1 MTYRPARMKF
11 GIFMAPFHRA
21 FENPTRALQRD
32 LELLEDLDRLGY
44 DEAWIGEHHS
54 AARETIADPALFI
67 AAAAERTKR
76 IRLGTGVTSLP
87 YHHPFMVA
95 DKMVLLDHLTQG
107 RAMLGVGPGVLASDA
122 HMLGIDPVK
131 QRAMMNESL
140 DAIVRLLRGET
151 VTMETEWFTLRDARL
166 QLSSYTKPHLEIA
179 VATTSTPSGPGA
191 AGRHGASLL
200 SVAGASH
207 DTFSR
212 TWEWV
217 EEAAAEHGQTVSRDS
232 WRVVTTIHLAETRE
246 QAIEDMRVGY
256 RTRAYQG
263 DRKNLERGLQ
273 IGGLAPT
280 IEEEVEQN
288 DHLIG
293 TPDEVIRQIEE
304 IQERSGGIG
313 GILSMMH
320 EWADPAA
327 TLKSYDLL
335 ARYVMPHFQGQ
346 IESLTDARD
355 WFEDNLG
362 EIFAK
367 GGAGQVQAF
376 KDAGKEMPPE
386 LAQALERAQSAR
398 ERGGIDPRGVEQAS
412 RDG

>member
-21 FENPTRALQRD
+21 FENPTLALQRD
-32 LELLEDLDRLGY
+32 IDLLAHLDHLGY

-87 YHHPFMVA
+87 YHHPLMVA
-95 DKMVLLDHLTQG
+95 DKMVLLDHLTHG

-122 HMLGIDPVK
+122 HMLGLDPTN
-131 QRAMMNESL
+131 QRRMMNESF

-151 VTMETEWFTLRDARL
+151 VTMETDWFTLRDARL
-166 QLSSYTKPHLEIA
+166 QLASYTKPHLELA

-191 AGRHGASLL
+191 AGRHGTSLL

-207 DTFSR
+207 DSFSQ
-212 TWEWV
+212 TWSWV
-217 EEAAAEHGQTVSRDS
+217 EEAAAEHGQTVSRDN
-232 WRVVTTIHLAETRE
+232 WRVVTTIHVAETRE
-246 QAIEDMRVGY
+246 QAVEDLRVGY
-256 RTRAYQG
+256 ATRAYQG
-263 DRKNLERGLQ
+263 DRKDPERGLQ

-280 IEEEVEQN
+280 IEEEIEQN
-288 DHLIG
+288 EHLIG
-293 TPDEVIRQIEE
+293 TPADVIRGIEV

-313 GILSMMH
+313 GILTMMH
-320 EWADPAA
+320 EWADTAA
-327 TLKSYDLL
+327 TMKSYELL

-346 IESLTDARD
+346 IEALTGARD

-376 KDAGKEMPPE
+376 KDAGKEMPADLAAALE
-386 LAQALERAQSAR
+386 QAQAS
-398 ERGGIDPRGVEQAS
+398 RGRTGIDPRGI
-412 RDG
+412 

>member
-1 MTYRPARMKF
+1 MTYRPARMTF

-21 FENPTRALQRD
+21 FDNPTLALQRD
-32 LELLEDLDRLGY
+32 LDLLVDLDRLGY

-54 AARETIADPALFI
+54 AARETIADPAVFI
-67 AAAAERTKR
+67 AAAAERTRR

-87 YHHPFMVA
+87 YHHPLMVA

-122 HMLGIDPVK
+122 HMMGIDPVH
-131 QRAMMNESL
+131 QRRMMNESF
-140 DAIVRLLRGET
+140 DAVVRLLRGET
-151 VTMETEWFTLRDARL
+151 VTMETDWFTLRDARL
-166 QLSSYTKPHLEIA
+166 QLASYTKPHLELA

-207 DTFSR
+207 ESFSR
-212 TWEWV
+212 TWDWV
-217 EEAAAEHGQTVSRDS
+217 EEAAAEHGQTVSRDN
-232 WRVVTTIHLAETRE
+232 WRVVTTIHIAETRE
-246 QAIEDMRVGY
+246 QALEDLRVGY
-256 RTRAYQG
+256 ATRAYQG
-263 DRKNLERGLQ
+263 DRKNAERGLQ

-280 IEEEVEQN
+280 IEQEVEQN
-288 DHLIG
+288 EHLIG
-293 TPDEVIRQIEE
+293 TPEDAIRRIEV

-320 EWADPAA
+320 EWADTTA
-327 TLKSYDLL
+327 TRKSYELF

-346 IESLTDARD
+346 IEPLIDARD

-376 KDAGKEMPPE
+376 KDAGKEMPDE
-386 LAQALERAQSAR
+386 LKQAIERAQSAR
-398 ERGGIDPRGVEQAS
+398 DRSGVDPRGI
-412 RDG
+412 